1 MVLITDRNE
10 VTTVYFPKN
19 IPDNVL
25 PEDVTVELSIYSEL
39 SQRMIAIDPDNEKVS
54 NIVYVF
60 DLTDIIDDLEDGEYT
75 YSLIGVSEEG
85 LIDLGKGL
93 LRIGNLKYDP
103 KKTNNKA
110 KTIIQYG
117 G

>member
-1 MVLITDRNE
+1 
-10 VTTVYFPKN
+10 
-19 IPDNVL
+19 
-25 PEDVTVELSIYSEL
+25 
-39 SQRMIAIDPDNEKVS
+39 MIAIDPDNDKVS
-54 NIVYVF
+54 NIVYAF

-93 LRIGNLKYDP
+93 LRIGNLKYNP
-103 KKTNNKA
+103 KKMNNKA
-110 KTIIQYG
+110 KEIIQYG